1 MLFTGL
7 GNRARCRERAVGK
20 LSTAGEGLTAN
31 VVSKQVGIGGVA
43 GD

>member
-7 GNRARCRERAVGK
+7 GNGGRCCESAVGK
-20 LSTAGEGLTAN
+20 LITAGEGLTAN
-31 VVSKQVGIGGVA
+31 AVSEQVGIGGVT